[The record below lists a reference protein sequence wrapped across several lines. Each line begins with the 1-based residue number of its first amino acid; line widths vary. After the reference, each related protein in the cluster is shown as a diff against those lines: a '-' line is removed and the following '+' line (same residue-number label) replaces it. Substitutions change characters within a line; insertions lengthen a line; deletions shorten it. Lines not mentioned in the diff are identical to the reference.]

1 MLQTLIG
8 RFTCDTFVNAD
19 KVRNTVISA
28 SCGDLADRCAPTA
41 EHFFRLID
49 ARAVEVLLKGHTRY
63 SFKAA
68 RKITVTHTKAFG
80 KLALVHILGVV
91 VANVDHRVINE
102 RRRLIMRRFFVCR
115 GVAAQDLDQELHNF
129 ELGCHL

>member
-1 MLQTLIG
+1 MLQALVG
-8 RFTCDTFVNAD
+8 RFARDAFVNAD
-19 KVRNTVISA
+19 KVRNAVISA
-28 SCGDLADRCAPTA
+28 PCGNLADRCAPTA
-41 EHFFRLID
+41 EHLFRLID

-102 RRRLIMRRFFVCR
+102 RRRLIVRCFFIGG

-129 ELGCHL
+129 KLGCHL